1 MKNIRVFYRKNG
13 PLKFVS
19 HLDMYRL
26 VCRLLRR
33 THLPIWYTEGFNSRP
48 YVAFALPLSLGF
60 TSNYECF
67 DFRLENET
75 HTCSEIKAL
84 LKEAA
89 PPGFEVLKV
98 AEPQSKPGKIAAA
111 EFLVLL
117 PNTALFEPFQNFLAQ
132 PEISVQKKTKK
143 GTLKSID
150 LAPKIKNC
158 SLTKQENALHLSLT
172 LPAGGEDNINPTLL
186 LDAFQAQIGQPVPY
200 TVTRTMLFTADGAEF
215 V

>member
-33 THLPIWYTEGFNSRP
+33 TRLPIWYTEGFNSRP

-67 DFRLENET
+67 DFRLEQET
-75 HTCSEIKAL
+75 HTCNEIKKL
-84 LKEAA
+84 LQNTA

-98 AEPQSKPGKIAAA
+98 AEPQNKPGKIAAA
-111 EFLVLL
+111 EFLILL
-117 PNTALFEPFQNFLAQ
+117 PHTALLTPLQEFLSQ
-132 PEISVQKKTKK
+132 TEINVQKKTKK
-143 GTLKSID
+143 GALKNIN
-150 LAPKIKNC
+150 LAPKIQNY
-158 SLTKQENALHLSLT
+158 SLTKQNATLQLCLT
-172 LPAGGEDNINPTLL
+172 LPAGSEENINPTLL
-186 LDAFQAQIGQPVPY
+186 LEAFEAQVGQPISY